1 MKLTGKTVQE
11 STNSSFVEFELESVD
26 DSVKQTIEDERTS
39 SEMIWIGDSDS
50 LKDSKV
56 ILLAMDDIQE
66 DDMELLRDNLDEDS
80 MEIID
85 HVKYDFERTRF

>member
-26 DSVKQTIEDERTS
+26 DSVKKTIEDERTS
-39 SEMIWIGDSDS
+39 SEMIWIGKSDS

-56 ILLAMDDIQE
+56 ILLAMDDIE
-66 DDMELLRDNLDEDS
+66 ENDMELLRNNLDDDS
-80 MEIID
+80 MEVID